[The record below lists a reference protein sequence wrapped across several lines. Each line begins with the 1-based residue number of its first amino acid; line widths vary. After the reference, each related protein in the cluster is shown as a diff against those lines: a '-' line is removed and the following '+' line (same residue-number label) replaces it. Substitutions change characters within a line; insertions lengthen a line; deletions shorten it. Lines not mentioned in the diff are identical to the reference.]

1 MKKNAVLIFIL
12 YLISQF
18 VKITTNI
25 NPWEDTLFNKSTF
38 ALSAVLATGLA
49 FTASAETVIKIG
61 HGAAEAFHMHRAL
74 LKFEDL
80 VEAGSNG
87 KIDVQV
93 FPSSQMG
100 PDREII
106 EGVQTG
112 VLEMAI
118 PPSSF
123 FAGWDPAF
131 AVIELPYMYASK
143 DIAYEVLDGDA
154 GAEMLARVENQG
166 LVGLGW
172 LELGV
177 RNVTNNV
184 RPVATPEDL
193 EGVKLR
199 TMKVPAHVATF
210 ETLGANPTPM
220 NFGEVYSALQQ
231 GVIDGQEN
239 PLAIITSQRFYE
251 VQKYLS
257 TTAHVFAVYMPVIS
271 KPFFE
276 GLSAE
281 HQQLVRESMAA
292 ARSYQAE
299 LVAAEDTAQLEEIR
313 AAGVEVL
320 ELTAQQRQAFADK
333 TESVRLQYREEVGT
347 EAYDAWVAAVA
358 AASGS

>member
-1 MKKNAVLIFIL
+1 MSDIRSNLTTIKSREDIL
-12 YLISQF
+12 F
-18 VKITTNI
+18 K
-25 NPWEDTLFNKSTF
+25 KSTL
-38 ALSAVLATGLA
+38 ALSVLLSAGLA
-49 FTASAETVIKIG
+49 FAASAGTTIKVG

-74 LKFEDL
+74 LKFEEL
-80 VEAGSNG
+80 VEAGSG
-87 KIDVQV
+87 GEIDVQI

-100 PDREII
+100 PDREMI

-143 DIAYEVLDGDA
+143 DIAFDVLDGSA
-154 GAEMLARVENQG
+154 GDGMLSRVENQG

-257 TTAHVFAVYMPVIS
+257 TTGHVFAVYMPVIS
-271 KPFFE
+271 KPFFDS
-276 GLSAE
+276 LSAE
-281 HQQLVRESMAA
+281 HQKLVRDSMAA
-292 ARSYQAE
+292 ARDHQAQ
-299 LVAAEDTAQLEEIR
+299 LVASEDAAQLEQIR

-320 ELTAQQRQAFADK
+320 ELTAEQRQVFADK
-333 TESVRLQYREEVGT
+333 TESVRLQYREKVGA
-347 EAYDAWVAAVA
+347 EAYDNWVSAVA
-358 AASGS
+358 AASGK

>member
-1 MKKNAVLIFIL
+1 MFTKSSIALGAVL
-12 YLISQF
+12 
-18 VKITTNI
+18 
-25 NPWEDTLFNKSTF
+25 
-38 ALSAVLATGLA
+38 SATMA
-49 FTASAETVIKIG
+49 FTAAAETVIKVG
-61 HGAAEAFHMHRAL
+61 HGAAESFHMHRAL
-74 LKFEDL
+74 LHFEKL

-87 KIDVQV
+87 EIDVQI

-100 PDREII
+100 PDREMI

-143 DIAYEVLDGDA
+143 DIAFDVLEGDEGDGMISRIA
-154 GAEMLARVENQG
+154 NQG

-184 RPVATPEDL
+184 RPIATPADL
-193 EGVKLR
+193 DGVKLR

-257 TTAHVFAVYMPVIS
+257 TTGHVFAVYMPVIS
-271 KPFFE
+271 KPFFDA
-276 GLSAE
+276 LSAE
-281 HQQLVRESMAA
+281 HRDLIRTSMAA
-292 ARSYQAE
+292 ARNYQAE
-299 LVAAEDTAQLEEIR
+299 LVAAEDAAQLEEIR
-313 AAGVEVL
+313 SAGVEVL
-320 ELTAQQRQAFADK
+320 ELSAEQRQAFADA
-333 TESVRLQYREEVGT
+333 TESVRLQYRDEVGAET
-347 EAYDAWVAAVA
+347 FDAWVAAVK

>member
-1 MKKNAVLIFIL
+1 M
-12 YLISQF
+12 
-18 VKITTNI
+18 
-25 NPWEDTLFNKSTF
+25 FNKSTF
-38 ALSAVLATGLA
+38 AISAVLSAGLA
-49 FTASAETVIKIG
+49 FAASAETVIKIG
-61 HGAAEAFHMHRAL
+61 HGAAESFHMHRAL
-74 LKFEDL
+74 LKFEEL
-80 VEAGSNG
+80 VETGSNG
-87 KIDVQV
+87 EIDVQI

-100 PDREII
+100 PDREMI

-143 DIAYEVLDGDA
+143 DIAFDVLDGAA
-154 GAEMLARVENQG
+154 GDGMLARVENQG

-184 RPVATPEDL
+184 RPIASPQDL

-210 ETLGANPTPM
+210 ESLGANPTPM

-257 TTAHVFAVYMPVIS
+257 TTGHVFAVYMPVVS
-271 KPFFE
+271 KPFFDS
-276 GLSAE
+276 LSAE
-281 HQQLVRESMAA
+281 HQQLIRASMARARAHQA
-292 ARSYQAE
+292 A
-299 LVAAEDTAQLEEIR
+299 LVAAEDASQLDEIR
-313 AAGVEVL
+313 SAGVEVL
-320 ELTAQQRQAFADK
+320 ELTAEQRQAFADQ
-333 TESVRLQYREEVGT
+333 TESVRLQYRDEVGA
-347 EAYDAWVAAVA
+347 EAYDAWVAAVG
-358 AASGS
+358 AASGN

>member
-1 MKKNAVLIFIL
+1 MFKRPTI
-12 YLISQF
+12 
-18 VKITTNI
+18 
-25 NPWEDTLFNKSTF
+25 
-38 ALSAVLATGLA
+38 ALSLALAAGLA
-49 FTASAETVIKIG
+49 FAASAETVIKVG

-74 LKFEDL
+74 LKFEEL
-80 VEAGSNG
+80 VEAGSSG
-87 KIDVQV
+87 EIDVQI

-100 PDREII
+100 PDREMI

-143 DIAYEVLDGDA
+143 DIAFDVLDGAA
-154 GAEMLARVENQG
+154 GDQMLERVESQG

-257 TTAHVFAVYMPVIS
+257 TTGHVFAVYMPVMS
-271 KPFFE
+271 QFFYDS
-276 GLSAE
+276 LSAE
-281 HQQLVRESMAA
+281 HQQLVKNSMAA
-292 ARSYQAE
+292 ARTYQAE
-299 LVAAEDTAQLEEIR
+299 LVAAEDAAQLEQIR

-320 ELTAQQRQAFADK
+320 ELTAEQRQAFADK

>member
-1 MKKNAVLIFIL
+1 MFK
-12 YLISQF
+12 
-18 VKITTNI
+18 
-25 NPWEDTLFNKSTF
+25 KSTI
-38 ALSAVLATGLA
+38 ALGAILSAGLA
-49 FTASAETVIKIG
+49 FTASAETVIKVG
-61 HGAAEAFHMHRAL
+61 HGAAESFHMHRAL
-74 LKFEDL
+74 LHFEEL

-87 KIDVQV
+87 EIDVQI

-100 PDREII
+100 PDREMI

-143 DIAYEVLDGDA
+143 DIAFNVLESEAGDGMIERIE
-154 GAEMLARVENQG
+154 GQG

-184 RPVATPEDL
+184 RPIASPADL

-199 TMKVPAHVATF
+199 TMQVPAHVATF
-210 ETLGANPTPM
+210 QALGANPTPM

-251 VQKYLS
+251 VQSYLS
-257 TTAHVFAVYMPVIS
+257 TTGHVFAVYMPVIS
-271 KPFFE
+271 QPFFDS
-276 GLSAE
+276 LSAE
-281 HQQLVRESMAA
+281 HQQLIRDSMAA
-292 ARSYQAE
+292 ARTFQAE
-299 LVAAEDTAQLEEIR
+299 TVAAEDASQLEEIR

-320 ELTAQQRQAFADK
+320 ELTAEQRQAFADA
-333 TESVRLQYREEVGT
+333 TESVRLQYRDEVGA

-358 AASGS
+358 AASAN

>member
-1 MKKNAVLIFIL
+1 M
-12 YLISQF
+12 
-18 VKITTNI
+18 
-25 NPWEDTLFNKSTF
+25 FNKSTF
-38 ALSAVLATGLA
+38 AISAVLSAGLA
-49 FTASAETVIKIG
+49 FAASAETVIKIG
-61 HGAAEAFHMHRAL
+61 HGAAESFHMHRAL
-74 LKFEDL
+74 LKFEEL
-80 VEAGSNG
+80 VETGSNG
-87 KIDVQV
+87 EIDVQI

-100 PDREII
+100 PDREMI

-143 DIAYEVLDGDA
+143 DIAFDVLDGAA
-154 GAEMLARVENQG
+154 GDSMLARVENQG

-184 RPVATPEDL
+184 RPIASPQDL

-210 ETLGANPTPM
+210 ESLGANPTPM

-257 TTAHVFAVYMPVIS
+257 TTGHVFAVYMPVVS
-271 KPFFE
+271 KPFFDS
-276 GLSAE
+276 LSAE
-281 HQQLVRESMAA
+281 HQQLIRASMAR
-292 ARSYQAE
+292 ARAHQAE
-299 LVAAEDTAQLEEIR
+299 LVAAEDASQLDEIR
-313 AAGVEVL
+313 SAGVEVL
-320 ELTAQQRQAFADK
+320 ELTAEQRQAFADQ
-333 TESVRLQYREEVGT
+333 TESVRLQYRDEVGA
-347 EAYDAWVAAVA
+347 EAYDAWVAAVG
-358 AASGS
+358 AASGN

>member
-1 MKKNAVLIFIL
+1 MF
-12 YLISQF
+12 
-18 VKITTNI
+18 T
-25 NPWEDTLFNKSTF
+25 KSTI
-38 ALSAVLATGLA
+38 ALSVILSAGLA

-61 HGAAEAFHMHRAL
+61 HGAAESFHMHRAL
-74 LKFEDL
+74 LHFEEL

-87 KIDVQV
+87 EIDVQI

-100 PDREII
+100 PDREMI

-143 DIAYEVLDGDA
+143 DIAFDVLEGEAGDS
-154 GAEMLARVENQG
+154 MIARVENQG

-184 RPVATPEDL
+184 RPIATPADL
-193 EGVKLR
+193 DGVKLR
-199 TMKVPAHVATF
+199 TMQVPAHVATF
-210 ETLGANPTPM
+210 QALGANPTPM

-239 PLAIITSQRFYE
+239 PLAIITSQRFFE

-257 TTAHVFAVYMPVIS
+257 TTGHVFAVYMPVIS
-271 KPFFE
+271 QPFFAS
-276 GLSAE
+276 LSAE
-281 HQQLVRESMAA
+281 HQQLVRNSMAA
-292 ARSYQAE
+292 ARIHQAE
-299 LVAAEDTAQLEEIR
+299 LVSAEDSSQLEEIR

-320 ELTAQQRQAFADK
+320 ELTAEQRQAFADA
-333 TESVRLQYREEVGT
+333 TESVRLQYRDEVGA
-347 EAYDAWVAAVA
+347 EAYDAWIAAVA
-358 AASGS
+358 DASGN

>member
-1 MKKNAVLIFIL
+1 M
-12 YLISQF
+12 
-18 VKITTNI
+18 
-25 NPWEDTLFNKSTF
+25 FNKSTF
-38 ALSAVLATGLA
+38 AISAVLSAGLA
-49 FTASAETVIKIG
+49 FAASAETVIKIG
-61 HGAAEAFHMHRAL
+61 HGAAESFHMHRAL
-74 LKFEDL
+74 LKFEEL
-80 VEAGSNG
+80 VETGSNG
-87 KIDVQV
+87 EIDVQI

-100 PDREII
+100 PDREMI

-143 DIAYEVLDGDA
+143 DIAFDVLDGAA
-154 GAEMLARVENQG
+154 GDGMLARVENQG

-184 RPVATPEDL
+184 RPIASPQDL

-210 ETLGANPTPM
+210 ESLGANPTPM

-257 TTAHVFAVYMPVIS
+257 TTGHVFAVYMPVVS
-271 KPFFE
+271 KPFFDS
-276 GLSAE
+276 LSAE
-281 HQQLVRESMAA
+281 HQQLIHASMAR
-292 ARSYQAE
+292 ARAHQAE
-299 LVAAEDTAQLEEIR
+299 LVAAEDASQLDEIR
-313 AAGVEVL
+313 SAGVEVL
-320 ELTAQQRQAFADK
+320 ELTAEQRQAFADQ
-333 TESVRLQYREEVGT
+333 TESVRLQYRDEVGA
-347 EAYDAWVAAVA
+347 EAYYAWVAAVG
-358 AASGS
+358 AASGN

>member
-1 MKKNAVLIFIL
+1 M
-12 YLISQF
+12 
-18 VKITTNI
+18 
-25 NPWEDTLFNKSTF
+25 FNKSTF
-38 ALSAVLATGLA
+38 AISAVLSAGLA
-49 FTASAETVIKIG
+49 FAASAETVMKIG
-61 HGAAEAFHMHRAL
+61 HGAAESFHMHRAL
-74 LKFEDL
+74 LKFEEL
-80 VEAGSNG
+80 VETGSNG
-87 KIDVQV
+87 EIDVQI

-100 PDREII
+100 PDREMI

-143 DIAYEVLDGDA
+143 DIAFDVLDGAA
-154 GAEMLARVENQG
+154 GDSMLARVENQG

-184 RPVATPEDL
+184 RPIASPQDL

-210 ETLGANPTPM
+210 ESLGANPTPM

-257 TTAHVFAVYMPVIS
+257 TTGHVFAVYMPVVS
-271 KPFFE
+271 KPFFDS
-276 GLSAE
+276 LSAE
-281 HQQLVRESMAA
+281 YQQLIRASMAR
-292 ARSYQAE
+292 ARAHQAE
-299 LVAAEDTAQLEEIR
+299 LVAAEDASQLDEIR
-313 AAGVEVL
+313 SAGVEVL
-320 ELTAQQRQAFADK
+320 ELTAEQRQAFADQ
-333 TESVRLQYREEVGT
+333 TESVRLQYRDEVGA
-347 EAYDAWVAAVA
+347 EAYDAWVAAVG
-358 AASGS
+358 AASGN

>member
-1 MKKNAVLIFIL
+1 LFKKSTLALGAVL
-12 YLISQF
+12 
-18 VKITTNI
+18 
-25 NPWEDTLFNKSTF
+25 
-38 ALSAVLATGLA
+38 SAGLA
-49 FTASAETVIKIG
+49 FTASAGTTIKVG

-74 LKFEDL
+74 LKFEEL
-80 VEAGSNG
+80 VEAGSG
-87 KIDVQV
+87 GEIDVQI

-100 PDREII
+100 PDREMI

-143 DIAYEVLDGDA
+143 DIAFDVLDGSA
-154 GAEMLARVENQG
+154 GDGMLSRVENQG

-257 TTAHVFAVYMPVIS
+257 TTGHVFAVYMPVIS
-271 KPFFE
+271 KPFFDS
-276 GLSAE
+276 LSAE
-281 HQQLVRESMAA
+281 HQTLVKDSMAA
-292 ARSYQAE
+292 ARDHQAQ
-299 LVAAEDTAQLEEIR
+299 LVASEDAAQLEQIR

-320 ELTAQQRQAFADK
+320 ELTAEQRQVFADK
-333 TESVRLQYREEVGT
+333 TESVRLQYREKVGA
-347 EAYDAWVAAVA
+347 EAYDNWVSAVAAV
-358 AASGS
+358 SGR

>member
-1 MKKNAVLIFIL
+1 M
-12 YLISQF
+12 
-18 VKITTNI
+18 
-25 NPWEDTLFNKSTF
+25 FNKSTF
-38 ALSAVLATGLA
+38 AISAVLSAGLA
-49 FTASAETVIKIG
+49 FAASAETVIKIG
-61 HGAAEAFHMHRAL
+61 HGAAESFHMHRAL
-74 LKFEDL
+74 LKFEEL
-80 VEAGSNG
+80 VETGSNG
-87 KIDVQV
+87 EIDVQI

-100 PDREII
+100 PDREMI

-143 DIAYEVLDGDA
+143 DIAFDVLDGAA
-154 GAEMLARVENQG
+154 GDGMLARVENQG

-184 RPVATPEDL
+184 RPIASPQDL

-210 ETLGANPTPM
+210 ESLGANPTPM

-257 TTAHVFAVYMPVIS
+257 TTGHVFAVYMPVVS
-271 KPFFE
+271 KPFFDS
-276 GLSAE
+276 LSAE
-281 HQQLVRESMAA
+281 HQQLIRASMAR
-292 ARSYQAE
+292 ARVHQAE
-299 LVAAEDTAQLEEIR
+299 LVAAEDASQLDEIR
-313 AAGVEVL
+313 SAGVEVL
-320 ELTAQQRQAFADK
+320 ELTAEQRQAFADQ
-333 TESVRLQYREEVGT
+333 TESVRLQYRDEVGA
-347 EAYDAWVAAVA
+347 EAYDAWVAAVS
-358 AASGS
+358 AASGN

>member
-1 MKKNAVLIFIL
+1 M
-12 YLISQF
+12 
-18 VKITTNI
+18 
-25 NPWEDTLFNKSTF
+25 FNKSTL
-38 ALSAVLATGLA
+38 ALGAIMSAGLA
-49 FTASAETVIKIG
+49 FAASAQTTIKVG

-74 LKFEDL
+74 LKFEEL

-87 KIDVQV
+87 EIDVQI

-100 PDREII
+100 PDREMI

-143 DIAYEVLDGDA
+143 EIAFDVLDGEA
-154 GAEMLARVENQG
+154 GKGMLTRVENQG

-184 RPVATPEDL
+184 RPVASPEDL
-193 EGVKLR
+193 EGIKLR

-257 TTAHVFAVYMPVIS
+257 TTGHVFAVYMPVIS
-271 KPFFE
+271 KPFFDSLPE
-276 GLSAE
+276 E
-281 HQQLVRESMAA
+281 HRQLIRESMAA
-292 ARSYQAE
+292 ARDYQAE
-299 LVAAEDTAQLEEIR
+299 LVASEDAAQLEQIR
-313 AAGVEVL
+313 SSGVEVL
-320 ELTAQQRQAFADK
+320 ELTAEQRQAFADK
-333 TESVRLQYREEVGT
+333 TESVRLQYREEVGA
-347 EAYDAWVAAVA
+347 EVYDNWVAAVA

>member
-1 MKKNAVLIFIL
+1 LFKKSTLALGAVL
-12 YLISQF
+12 
-18 VKITTNI
+18 
-25 NPWEDTLFNKSTF
+25 
-38 ALSAVLATGLA
+38 SAGLA
-49 FTASAETVIKIG
+49 FTASAGTTIKVG

-74 LKFEDL
+74 LKFEEL
-80 VEAGSNG
+80 VEAGSG
-87 KIDVQV
+87 GEIDVQI

-100 PDREII
+100 PDREMI

-143 DIAYEVLDGDA
+143 DIAVDVLDGSA
-154 GAEMLARVENQG
+154 GDGMLSRVENQG

-257 TTAHVFAVYMPVIS
+257 TTGHVFAVYMPVIS
-271 KPFFE
+271 KPFFDS
-276 GLSAE
+276 LSAE
-281 HQQLVRESMAA
+281 HQNLVKDSMAA
-292 ARSYQAE
+292 ARDHQAQ
-299 LVAAEDTAQLEEIR
+299 LVASEDAAQLEQIR

-320 ELTAQQRQAFADK
+320 ELTAEQRQVFADK
-333 TESVRLQYREEVGT
+333 TESVRLQYREKVGA
-347 EAYDAWVAAVA
+347 EAYDNWVSAVAAV
-358 AASGS
+358 SGK

>member
-1 MKKNAVLIFIL
+1 MF
-12 YLISQF
+12 
-18 VKITTNI
+18 T
-25 NPWEDTLFNKSTF
+25 KSTI
-38 ALSAVLATGLA
+38 ALSAILSAGLT
-49 FTASAETVIKIG
+49 FTASAETVIKVG
-61 HGAAEAFHMHRAL
+61 HGAAESFHMHRAL
-74 LKFEDL
+74 LHFEEL

-87 KIDVQV
+87 EIDVQI

-100 PDREII
+100 PDREMI

-143 DIAYEVLDGDA
+143 DIAFDVLDSEAGD
-154 GAEMLARVENQG
+154 GMIARVEDQG

-184 RPVATPEDL
+184 RPIASPADL

-199 TMKVPAHVATF
+199 TMQVPAHVATF
-210 ETLGANPTPM
+210 QALGANPTPM

-257 TTAHVFAVYMPVIS
+257 TTGHVFAVYMPVIS
-271 KPFFE
+271 QPFFDS
-276 GLSAE
+276 LSAE
-281 HQQLVRESMAA
+281 HQQLVRDSMAA
-292 ARSYQAE
+292 ARVHQAE
-299 LVAAEDTAQLEEIR
+299 LVSAEDASQLDEIR
-313 AAGVEVL
+313 ASGVEVL
-320 ELTAQQRQAFADK
+320 ELTAEQRQAFADA
-333 TESVRLQYREEVGT
+333 TESVRLQYRDEVGAD
-347 EAYDAWVAAVA
+347 AYDVWIAAVA
-358 AASGS
+358 AASGN

>member
-1 MKKNAVLIFIL
+1 MFK
-12 YLISQF
+12 
-18 VKITTNI
+18 
-25 NPWEDTLFNKSTF
+25 KSTL
-38 ALSAVLATGLA
+38 ALGVVMSAGLA
-49 FTASAETVIKIG
+49 FAASAETVIKVG

-74 LKFEDL
+74 LKFEEL
-80 VEAGSNG
+80 VETGSNG
-87 KIDVQV
+87 EIDVQI

-100 PDREII
+100 PDREMI

-131 AVIELPYMYASK
+131 AVIELPYMYSSK
-143 DIAYEVLDGDA
+143 DIAFDVLDGDA
-154 GAEMLARVENQG
+154 GDGMLARVENQG

-184 RPVATPEDL
+184 RPVATPADL

-257 TTAHVFAVYMPVIS
+257 TTGHVFAVYMPVIS
-271 KPFFE
+271 KPFFDS
-276 GLSAE
+276 LSAE
-281 HQQLVRESMAA
+281 HQQLVRDSMAA
-292 ARSYQAE
+292 ARVYQAE
-299 LVAAEDTAQLEEIR
+299 LVASEDAEQLEQIR

-320 ELTAQQRQAFADK
+320 ELTAEQRQAFADK
-333 TESVRLQYREEVGT
+333 TESVRLQYRDEVGA
-347 EAYDAWVAAVA
+347 EAYDDWVAAVS

>member
-1 MKKNAVLIFIL
+1 MF
-12 YLISQF
+12 
-18 VKITTNI
+18 T
-25 NPWEDTLFNKSTF
+25 KSTI
-38 ALSAVLATGLA
+38 ALSAILSAGLA
-49 FTASAETVIKIG
+49 FTASAETVIKVG
-61 HGAAEAFHMHRAL
+61 HGAAESFHMHRAL
-74 LKFEDL
+74 LHFEEL

-87 KIDVQV
+87 EIDVQI

-100 PDREII
+100 PDREMI

-143 DIAYEVLDGDA
+143 DIAFDVLDSEAGD
-154 GAEMLARVENQG
+154 GMIERVEDQG

-184 RPVATPEDL
+184 RPIATPADL

-199 TMKVPAHVATF
+199 TMQVPAHVATF
-210 ETLGANPTPM
+210 QALGANPTPM

-257 TTAHVFAVYMPVIS
+257 TTGHVFAVYMPVIS
-271 KPFFE
+271 QPFFDS
-276 GLSAE
+276 LSAE
-281 HQQLVRESMAA
+281 HQQLVRDSMAA
-292 ARSYQAE
+292 ARVHQAE
-299 LVAAEDTAQLEEIR
+299 LVSAEDASQLDEIR
-313 AAGVEVL
+313 ASGVEVL
-320 ELTAQQRQAFADK
+320 ELTAEQRQAFADA
-333 TESVRLQYREEVGT
+333 TESVRLQYRDEVGAD
-347 EAYDAWVAAVA
+347 AYDVWIAAVA
-358 AASGS
+358 AASGN

>member
-1 MKKNAVLIFIL
+1 M
-12 YLISQF
+12 
-18 VKITTNI
+18 
-25 NPWEDTLFNKSTF
+25 FNKSTF
-38 ALSAVLATGLA
+38 ALSLVVSAGLA
-49 FTASAETVIKIG
+49 FAASAQTVIKVG

-74 LKFEDL
+74 LKFEEL
-80 VEAGSNG
+80 VEAGSG
-87 KIDVQV
+87 GEIDVQI

-100 PDREII
+100 PDREMI

-143 DIAYEVLDGDA
+143 DIAFDVLDSEAGDD
-154 GAEMLARVENQG
+154 MLARVENQG

-184 RPVATPEDL
+184 RPIATPEDL

-271 KPFFE
+271 KPFFDS
-276 GLSAE
+276 LSAG
-281 HQQLVRESMAA
+281 HQQLIRESMAA
-292 ARSYQAE
+292 AREYQAE
-299 LVAAEDTAQLEEIR
+299 LIASEDTAQLEEIR
-313 AAGVEVL
+313 SAGVEVL
-320 ELTAQQRQAFADK
+320 ELTAEQRQAFAEK
-333 TESVRLQYREEVGT
+333 TESVRLQYRDEVGA
-347 EAYDAWVAAVA
+347 ENYDAWVAAVA
-358 AASGS
+358 AASGN

>member
-1 MKKNAVLIFIL
+1 V
-12 YLISQF
+12 
-18 VKITTNI
+18 
-25 NPWEDTLFNKSTF
+25 
-38 ALSAVLATGLA
+38 
-49 FTASAETVIKIG
+49 ET
-61 HGAAEAFHMHRAL
+61 
-74 LKFEDL
+74 
-80 VEAGSNG
+80 GSNG
-87 KIDVQV
+87 EIDVQI

-100 PDREII
+100 PDREMI

-143 DIAYEVLDGDA
+143 DIAFDVLDGAA
-154 GAEMLARVENQG
+154 GDGMLARVENQG

-184 RPVATPEDL
+184 RPIASPQDL

-210 ETLGANPTPM
+210 ESLGANPTPM

-257 TTAHVFAVYMPVIS
+257 TTGHVFAVYMPVVS
-271 KPFFE
+271 KPFFDS
-276 GLSAE
+276 LSAE
-281 HQQLVRESMAA
+281 HQQLIHASMAR
-292 ARSYQAE
+292 ARAHQAE
-299 LVAAEDTAQLEEIR
+299 LVAAEDASQLDEIR
-313 AAGVEVL
+313 SAGVEVL
-320 ELTAQQRQAFADK
+320 ELTAEQRQAFADQ
-333 TESVRLQYREEVGT
+333 TESVRLQYRDEVGA
-347 EAYDAWVAAVA
+347 EAYDAWVAAVG
-358 AASGS
+358 AASGN

>member
-1 MKKNAVLIFIL
+1 M
-12 YLISQF
+12 
-18 VKITTNI
+18 
-25 NPWEDTLFNKSTF
+25 FNKSTF
-38 ALSAVLATGLA
+38 AISAVLSAGLA
-49 FTASAETVIKIG
+49 FAASAETVIKIG
-61 HGAAEAFHMHRAL
+61 HGAAESFHMHRAL
-74 LKFEDL
+74 LKFEEL
-80 VEAGSNG
+80 VETGSNG
-87 KIDVQV
+87 EIDVQI

-100 PDREII
+100 PDREMI

-143 DIAYEVLDGDA
+143 DIAFDVLDGAA
-154 GAEMLARVENQG
+154 GDGMLARVENQG

-184 RPVATPEDL
+184 RPIASPQDL

-210 ETLGANPTPM
+210 ESLGANPTPM

-257 TTAHVFAVYMPVIS
+257 TTGHVFAVYMPVVS
-271 KPFFE
+271 KPFFDS
-276 GLSAE
+276 LSAE
-281 HQQLVRESMAA
+281 HQQLIRASMAR
-292 ARSYQAE
+292 ARVHQAE
-299 LVAAEDTAQLEEIR
+299 LVAAEDASQLDEIR
-313 AAGVEVL
+313 SAGVEVL
-320 ELTAQQRQAFADK
+320 ELTAEQRQAFADQ
-333 TESVRLQYREEVGT
+333 TESVRLQYRDEVGA
-347 EAYDAWVAAVA
+347 EAYDAWVAAVG
-358 AASGS
+358 AASGN

>member
-1 MKKNAVLIFIL
+1 LFKKSTLALGAVL
-12 YLISQF
+12 
-18 VKITTNI
+18 
-25 NPWEDTLFNKSTF
+25 
-38 ALSAVLATGLA
+38 SAGLA
-49 FTASAETVIKIG
+49 FTASAGTTIKVG

-74 LKFEDL
+74 LKFEEL
-80 VEAGSNG
+80 VEAGSG
-87 KIDVQV
+87 GEIDVQI

-100 PDREII
+100 PDREMI

-143 DIAYEVLDGDA
+143 DIAFDVLDGSA
-154 GAEMLARVENQG
+154 GDGMLSRVENQG

-251 VQKYLS
+251 VQKYLW
-257 TTAHVFAVYMPVIS
+257 TTGHVFAVYMPVIS
-271 KPFFE
+271 KPFFDS
-276 GLSAE
+276 LSAE
-281 HQQLVRESMAA
+281 HQNLVKDSMAA
-292 ARSYQAE
+292 ARDHQAQ
-299 LVAAEDTAQLEEIR
+299 LVASEDAAQLEQIR

-320 ELTAQQRQAFADK
+320 ELTAEQRQVFADK
-333 TESVRLQYREEVGT
+333 TESVRLQYREKVGA
-347 EAYDAWVAAVA
+347 EAYDNWVSAVAAV
-358 AASGS
+358 SGK

>member
-1 MKKNAVLIFIL
+1 MFK
-12 YLISQF
+12 
-18 VKITTNI
+18 
-25 NPWEDTLFNKSTF
+25 KSTL
-38 ALSAVLATGLA
+38 ALSVVLSAGLA
-49 FTASAETVIKIG
+49 FAASAGTTIKVG

-74 LKFEDL
+74 LKFEEL
-80 VEAGSNG
+80 VEAGSG
-87 KIDVQV
+87 GEIDVQI

-100 PDREII
+100 PDREMI

-143 DIAYEVLDGDA
+143 DIAFDVLDGSA
-154 GAEMLARVENQG
+154 GDGMLSRVENQG

-257 TTAHVFAVYMPVIS
+257 TTGHVFAVYLPVIS
-271 KPFFE
+271 KPFFDS
-276 GLSAE
+276 LSAE
-281 HQQLVRESMAA
+281 HQNLVKDSMAA
-292 ARSYQAE
+292 ARDHQAQ
-299 LVAAEDTAQLEEIR
+299 LVASEDAAQLEQIR

-320 ELTAQQRQAFADK
+320 ELTAEQRQVFADK
-333 TESVRLQYREEVGT
+333 TESVRLQYREKVGA
-347 EAYDAWVAAVA
+347 EAYDNWVSAVAAV
-358 AASGS
+358 SVK

>member
-1 MKKNAVLIFIL
+1 M
-12 YLISQF
+12 
-18 VKITTNI
+18 
-25 NPWEDTLFNKSTF
+25 FNKSTF
-38 ALSAVLATGLA
+38 AISAVLSAGLA
-49 FTASAETVIKIG
+49 FAASAETVIKIG
-61 HGAAEAFHMHRAL
+61 HGAAESFHMHRAL
-74 LKFEDL
+74 LKFEEL
-80 VEAGSNG
+80 VESGSNG
-87 KIDVQV
+87 EIDVQI

-100 PDREII
+100 PDREMI

-143 DIAYEVLDGDA
+143 DIAFDVLDGAA
-154 GAEMLARVENQG
+154 GDSMLARVENQG

-184 RPVATPEDL
+184 RPIASPQDL

-210 ETLGANPTPM
+210 ESLGANPTPM

-257 TTAHVFAVYMPVIS
+257 TTGHVFAVYMPVVS
-271 KPFFE
+271 KPFFDS
-276 GLSAE
+276 LSAE
-281 HQQLVRESMAA
+281 HQQLIRASMAR
-292 ARSYQAE
+292 ARAHQAE
-299 LVAAEDTAQLEEIR
+299 LVAAEDASQLDEIR
-313 AAGVEVL
+313 SAGVEVL
-320 ELTAQQRQAFADK
+320 ELTAEQRQAFADQ
-333 TESVRLQYREEVGT
+333 TESVRLQYRDEVGA
-347 EAYDAWVAAVA
+347 EAYDAWVAAVS
-358 AASGS
+358 AASGN

>member
-1 MKKNAVLIFIL
+1 MFTKSSIALGAVL
-12 YLISQF
+12 
-18 VKITTNI
+18 
-25 NPWEDTLFNKSTF
+25 
-38 ALSAVLATGLA
+38 SATMA
-49 FTASAETVIKIG
+49 FTAAAETVIKVG
-61 HGAAEAFHMHRAL
+61 HGAAESFHMHRAL
-74 LKFEDL
+74 LHFEEL

-87 KIDVQV
+87 EIDVQI

-100 PDREII
+100 PDREMI

-143 DIAYEVLDGDA
+143 DIAFDVLEGDA
-154 GAEMLARVENQG
+154 GDGMIARIENQG

-184 RPVATPEDL
+184 RPIATPADL
-193 EGVKLR
+193 DGVKLR

-257 TTAHVFAVYMPVIS
+257 TTGHVFAVYMPVIS
-271 KPFFE
+271 KPFFD

-281 HQQLVRESMAA
+281 HQDLIRTSMAT
-292 ARSYQAE
+292 ARNYQAE
-299 LVAAEDTAQLEEIR
+299 LVAAEDAAQLEEIR
-313 AAGVEVL
+313 SAGVEVL
-320 ELTAQQRQAFADK
+320 ELSAEQRQAFADA
-333 TESVRLQYREEVGT
+333 TESVRLQYREEVGA
-347 EAYDAWVAAVA
+347 EAFDAWVAAVN
-358 AASGS
+358 AASGN

>member
-1 MKKNAVLIFIL
+1 MFK
-12 YLISQF
+12 
-18 VKITTNI
+18 
-25 NPWEDTLFNKSTF
+25 KSTLAF
-38 ALSAVLATGLA
+38 GVVMSAGLA
-49 FTASAETVIKIG
+49 FAASAETVIKVG

-74 LKFEDL
+74 LKFEEL
-80 VEAGSNG
+80 VETGSNG
-87 KIDVQV
+87 EIDVQI

-100 PDREII
+100 PDREMI

-131 AVIELPYMYASK
+131 AVIELPYMYSSK
-143 DIAYEVLDGDA
+143 DIAFDVLDGDA
-154 GAEMLARVENQG
+154 GDGMLARVENQG

-184 RPVATPEDL
+184 RPVATPADL

-257 TTAHVFAVYMPVIS
+257 TTGHVFAVYMPVIS
-271 KPFFE
+271 KPFFDS
-276 GLSAE
+276 LSAE
-281 HQQLVRESMAA
+281 HQQLVRDSMAA
-292 ARSYQAE
+292 ARDYQAE
-299 LVAAEDTAQLEEIR
+299 LVASEDAEQLEQIR

-320 ELTAQQRQAFADK
+320 ELTAEQRQAFADK
-333 TESVRLQYREEVGT
+333 TESVRLQYRDEVGA
-347 EAYDAWVAAVA
+347 EAYDDWVAAVS

>member
-1 MKKNAVLIFIL
+1 MFKKSTLALGAVL
-12 YLISQF
+12 
-18 VKITTNI
+18 
-25 NPWEDTLFNKSTF
+25 
-38 ALSAVLATGLA
+38 SAGLA
-49 FTASAETVIKIG
+49 FTASAGTTIKVG

-74 LKFEDL
+74 LKFEEL
-80 VEAGSNG
+80 VEAGSG
-87 KIDVQV
+87 GEIDVQI

-100 PDREII
+100 PDREMI

-143 DIAYEVLDGDA
+143 DIAFDVLDGSA
-154 GAEMLARVENQG
+154 GDGMLSRVENQG

-257 TTAHVFAVYMPVIS
+257 TTGHVFAVYMPVIS

-276 GLSAE
+276 SLSAE
-281 HQQLVRESMAA
+281 HQKLVRDSMAA
-292 ARSYQAE
+292 ARDHQAQ
-299 LVAAEDTAQLEEIR
+299 LVASEDAAQLEQIR

-320 ELTAQQRQAFADK
+320 ELTAEQRQVFADK
-333 TESVRLQYREEVGT
+333 TESVRLQYREKVGA
-347 EAYDAWVAAVA
+347 EAYDNWVSAVAAV
-358 AASGS
+358 SVK